1 MQTQA
6 TEPQSFPIDP
16 VCGMQVEVANAA
28 ARSERDGHVV
38 YFCSDHCRDRF
49 AADPAL
55 TV

>member
-1 MQTQA
+1 
-6 TEPQSFPIDP
+6 
-16 VCGMQVEVANAA
+16 MQVEVANAA

-55 TV
+55 TT